1 MGKRA
6 SGKGMGAGESK
17 EKWPCYERWPCI
29 SGNFFLSDL
38 FVLLISLLGGGGESA
53 REARGK
59 KALPLAAGL
68 TVLVRLVVSSGTE
81 EQGRAGEQGE
91 EGLASGHTLV
101 AFESVPNQAKRDAR
115 SHSHVARP
123 TCTLES
129 VMASVRCYLQHP
141 CRPYQRWRL
150 CGLTPSSSPEAAF
163 STSCFLTCHHCPRYI
178 TWWSVLREGPQF
190 LYSKRSVVSKRC
202 LGGPTRI
209 TVSRGLN
216 RRHLLANRLK
226 RKKAVDKR
234 KFSSFLRIET
244 RTI

>member
-68 TVLVRLVVSSGTE
+68 TVLVRLVVSSR
-81 EQGRAGEQGE
+81 GRKSRGGEGEQGE

-101 AFESVPNQAKRDAR
+101 GFER
-115 SHSHVARP
+115 
-123 TCTLES
+123 
-129 VMASVRCYLQHP
+129 
-141 CRPYQRWRL
+141 
-150 CGLTPSSSPEAAF
+150 
-163 STSCFLTCHHCPRYI
+163 
-178 TWWSVLREGPQF
+178 GP
-190 LYSKRSVVSKRC
+190 
-202 LGGPTRI
+202 
-209 TVSRGLN
+209 
-216 RRHLLANRLK
+216 
-226 RKKAVDKR
+226 
-234 KFSSFLRIET
+234 
-244 RTI
+244 

>member
-68 TVLVRLVVSSGTE
+68 TVLVRLVVSSR
-81 EQGRAGEQGE
+81 GRKSRGGEGEQGE

-129 VMASVRCYLQHP
+129 VMASVRCYLKHP
-141 CRPYQRWRL
+141 CRPYQRWCRY
-150 CGLTPSSSPEAAF
+150 GSRPPTPQ
-163 STSCFLTCHHCPRYI
+163 
-178 TWWSVLREGPQF
+178 GPHQG
-190 LYSKRSVVSKRC
+190 RS
-202 LGGPTRI
+202 L
-209 TVSRGLN
+209 
-216 RRHLLANRLK
+216 HQ
-226 RKKAVDKR
+226 
-234 KFSSFLRIET
+234 
-244 RTI
+244 